1 MSALQRQKQRDNR
14 EVGDAG
20 IPGGQ
25 HHAAGRWKP
34 RPGQK
39 GVPHDREYPADQQFH
54 RHAMQNRKRL
64 ASRNARKLAR
74 SRDHVFDAAANVRS

>member
-1 MSALQRQKQRDNR
+1 
-14 EVGDAG
+14 
-20 IPGGQ
+20 
-25 HHAAGRWKP
+25 
-34 RPGQK
+34 
-39 GVPHDREYPADQQFH
+39 VPHDREYPADQQFH